1 MRPRNIFLDDGGVM
15 SDNEL
20 RPPQW
25 QRLLGEFMALRLG
38 REPLEWAEANKDT
51 AERVF
56 IQHSAALGSESPFLC
71 SGMTTST
78 TGCARCAS
86 E

>member
-1 MRPRNIFLDDGGVM
+1 MVRPRNIFLDDGGVM

-56 IQHSAALGSESPFLC
+56 IQHQPRWGARAPFSVLG
-71 SGMTTST
+71 
-78 TGCARCAS
+78 
-86 E
+86 